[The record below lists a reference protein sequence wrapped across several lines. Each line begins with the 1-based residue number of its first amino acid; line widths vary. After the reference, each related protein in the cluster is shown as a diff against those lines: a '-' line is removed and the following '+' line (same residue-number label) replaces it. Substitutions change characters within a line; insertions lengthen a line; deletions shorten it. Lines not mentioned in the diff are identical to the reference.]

1 LAAKMHSV
9 AKGKRSELYV
19 MAVLL
24 ESGFKVFQPLA
35 DTEGIDCIVL
45 GQGNKFYPIQIK
57 SRAEFTKG
65 DLVGVY
71 HFTNDMFIIIYDV
84 LTKKYWIIPSG
95 DYQRL
100 SRPQILK
107 DGTLLYR
114 LAMTKKNSPE
124 LEKYEGENSIKVLE
138 TECAQQLLNLKGE
151 KNKEARGV
159 LEGLRPSKEIIF
171 PLPLI
176 KGKGDKGGWV
186 DKQSTV

>member
-1 LAAKMHSV
+1 MSAKMHSI

-65 DLVGVY
+65 DLVDVD

-84 LTKKYWIIPSG
+84 LTRKYWIIPSNE
-95 DYQRL
+95 YQKL
-100 SRPQILK
+100 SRKQILK
-107 DGTLLYR
+107 DGTSRYR
-114 LAMTKKNSPE
+114 LTATKNNRRE
-124 LEKYEGENSIKVLE
+124 LEKYEEE
-138 TECAQQLLNLKGE
+138 KGIE
-151 KNKEARGV
+151 I
-159 LEGLRPSKEIIF
+159 LRSRACPKI
-171 PLPLI
+171 
-176 KGKGDKGGWV
+176 
-186 DKQSTV
+186 